1 MNQLKMKKIRLNCIF
16 LELNK
21 GNIPQKLKL
30 FMGGDELLNEALK
43 KFGHLNA
50 SNCAF
55 LNYLSSSSG
64 QDLL

>member
-50 SNCAF
+50 SVSF
-55 LNYLSSSSG
+55 
-64 QDLL
+64 